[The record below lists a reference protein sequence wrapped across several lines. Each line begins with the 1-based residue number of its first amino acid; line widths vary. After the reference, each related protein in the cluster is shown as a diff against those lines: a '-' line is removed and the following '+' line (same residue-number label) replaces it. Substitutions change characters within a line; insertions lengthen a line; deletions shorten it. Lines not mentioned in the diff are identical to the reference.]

1 MNKYIFSSLFFL
13 GLTLLSGFTTANLLD
28 DAVGEESS
36 VLNAAAKSQGKVD
49 KIYQKK
55 TEAIQDLRITRAE
68 IAQLN
73 IYNKQLRAIISDQEN
88 QVVSFEKQL
97 KDIEVT
103 QRGIMPLMERMLTM
117 LDQFIELDLPFL
129 LEERQSRVATLRAL
143 LISSEVTISEKFRRV
158 LEAYQIELEF
168 GKTIEAYRAKGPTG
182 KIVDFLR
189 VGRIG
194 LYYVMLN
201 SGDAYAWDSK
211 EREWLPLD
219 SSYKASLAKGIQI
232 ARKQSAPSL
241 ISLQLPSLQEMK

>member
-13 GLTLLSGFTTANLLD
+13 GLTLLSGFTAANLLD

-241 ISLQLPSLQEMK
+241 ISLQLPSLQEIK

>member
-241 ISLQLPSLQEMK
+241 ISLQLPSLQEIK